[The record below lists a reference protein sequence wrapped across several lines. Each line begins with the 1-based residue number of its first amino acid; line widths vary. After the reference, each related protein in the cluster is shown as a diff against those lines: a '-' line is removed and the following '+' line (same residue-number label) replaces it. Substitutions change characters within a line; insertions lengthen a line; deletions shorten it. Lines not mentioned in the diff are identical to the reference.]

1 MLSKVV
7 KLVPIVVSL
16 VILAFAA
23 MSAAAAPPQAP
34 PIQGDPQRGAYIF
47 ALNGGCGCHFGQAG
61 PLAGGEKFEG
71 PFGVVYARNITP
83 DPETG
88 IGDWTDQEIIDA
100 IRLGKRSDGEQL
112 FPVMPYPYFSGLAD
126 QDVQDLVAFLRTM
139 PAIQNEV
146 PARQLNGPVPPFSPP
161 GAPPEVAPESG
172 VERGSYLVNTIAHC
186 GDCHTP
192 QGADGSPDMS
202 QFLAG
207 GFNPALG
214 LVPNITPD
222 DATGIGA
229 WTEAQIATLLRT
241 GTRPDGSQVGG
252 LMELVIMGGFK
263 DMTEADALAIASYL
277 KTVPAVTNAPQA
289 PPELPATG
297 GAINNGLQRA
307 ALFALLGA
315 VALTLGAFLR
325 HRHLRWR

>member
-1 MLSKVV
+1 MTEFS
-7 KLVPIVVSL
+7 I
-16 VILAFAA
+16 ILASATI
-23 MSAAAAPPQAP
+23 SAAAAPPEAP
-34 PIQGDPQRGAYIF
+34 PIQGDPERGAYIF
-47 ALNGGCGCHFGQAG
+47 ALSGGCGCHFGQAG

-71 PFGVVYARNITP
+71 PFGVVYAPNITP

-100 IRLGKRSDGEQL
+100 IRLGKRPDGEQL

-186 GDCHTP
+186 SDCHTP
-192 QGADGSPDMS
+192 LGAGGAPDMS
-202 QFLAG
+202 KFLAG

-229 WTEAQIATLLRT
+229 WTEEQIATLLRT
-241 GTRPDGSQVGG
+241 GARPDGSQVGG
-252 LMELVIMGGFK
+252 LMELLIMGGFK

-277 KTVPAVTNAPQA
+277 KTVPPVTNAPEA

-297 GAINNGLQRA
+297 GATNNGLQHA

-315 VALTLGAFLR
+315 VVLTLGAILR
-325 HRHLRWR
+325 HRRLRWQ